1 MLKIFREHQKIVE
14 IKGDNRRE
22 KGKKA
27 DACNCIEDFRGLI
40 NCAVIATVEYTDNNH
55 YQQQIADPK
64 TDMEK
69 NND

>member
-1 MLKIFREHQKIVE
+1 MLKVFREHQKIVE

-27 DACNCIEDFRGLI
+27 DACNCIEDFRSLI
-40 NCAVIATVEYTDNNH
+40 NSAVIAAVEHTDNNH
-55 YQQQIADPK
+55 NQQQIANPK
-64 TDMEK
+64 TDMKK